1 MNRNRGSHGDATSFN
16 EEMKRFASPAFA
28 QCGALASHS
37 LLTALAGAVVLSAIG
52 CSWVLE
58 PIEQRFLFR
67 PWNSDSVQLA
77 SVASR
82 ENGIEEVRLKTSD
95 GVMLHGWLKSPARL
109 SGERFPLVIVFGGV
123 RRETS
128 WMIDQAARPEE
139 WGWLFINYR
148 GYGLSGGEPSERVV
162 LKDASLIYDYAAA
175 RPDVDRANIVLLG
188 RSLGAYF
195 AVALAKARPVRGVIL
210 ATPFDS
216 FAALGAERYP
226 WLPVGLLLD
235 GHYDAVTIAPAIKVP
250 ALFILAERDD
260 ITPVENG
267 AALARAWGGP
277 KRTVTLEG
285 ARHYGIERRA
295 EFWNFVAE
303 FLRQMDSTPPSRQVY
318 APESRRGATSIGRVT
333 ASGEMTKGAR

>member
-1 MNRNRGSHGDATSFN
+1 
-16 EEMKRFASPAFA
+16 MKIFSGFTFA
-28 QCGALASHS
+28 QYRTFAFQSVLVALTGAI
-37 LLTALAGAVVLSAIG
+37 ALCAVG

-67 PWNSDSVQLA
+67 PWSSDSLQLA
-77 SVASR
+77 SLASG
-82 ENGIEEVRLKTSD
+82 ENGIEEVRLKTPD
-95 GVMLHGWLKSPARL
+95 GVMLHGWLKHPAKL
-109 SGERFPLVIVFGGV
+109 SGGRFPLVIVFGGV

-128 WMIDQAARPEE
+128 WMIAQADKPER

-148 GYGLSGGEPSERVV
+148 GYGLSGGEPAERIV
-162 LKDASLIYDYAAA
+162 LKDAGQIYDYAAA

-188 RSLGAYF
+188 RSLGTYF
-195 AVALAKARPVRGVIL
+195 AVALAKTRPVRGVIL

-226 WLPVGLLLD
+226 WLPVGLLLN

-277 KRTVTLEG
+277 KRSVTLEG

-295 EFWNFVAE
+295 EFWNSVRE
-303 FLRQMDSTPPSRQVY
+303 FLRQMDSTPSQEVY
-318 APESRRGATSIGRVT
+318 AVEAASRP
-333 ASGEMTKGAR
+333 

>member
-1 MNRNRGSHGDATSFN
+1 
-16 EEMKRFASPAFA
+16 MKRLFSFVLLLRRTSAAR
-28 QCGALASHS
+28 S
-37 LLTALAGAVVLSAIG
+37 LLAVLAGAVALCAVG

-67 PWNSDSVQLA
+67 PWSSDSVQLA

-95 GVMLHGWLKSPARL
+95 GVMLHGWLKHPTTTP
-109 SGERFPLVIVFGGV
+109 SGVRFPLVIVFGGV

-128 WMIDQAARPEE
+128 WMIDQGDKPDR

-162 LKDASLIYDYAAA
+162 LKDASQIYDYAAA
-175 RPDVDRANIVLLG
+175 RPDVDPANIVLLG
-188 RSLGAYF
+188 RSLGTYF
-195 AVALAKARPVRGVIL
+195 AVALAKTRPVRGVIL

-216 FAALGAERYP
+216 FAALGVERYP
-226 WLPVGLLLD
+226 WLPLGLLLN
-235 GHYDAVTIAPAIKVP
+235 GHYDAAGLAPTIKAP

-260 ITPVENG
+260 VTPVENG

-285 ARHYGIERRA
+285 ARHYGIERRD
-295 EFWNFVAE
+295 EFWNAVGE
-303 FLRQMDSTPPSRQVY
+303 FLRQIDSIPTRQVY
-318 APESRRGATSIGRVT
+318 AVGGGS
-333 ASGEMTKGAR
+333 

>member
-1 MNRNRGSHGDATSFN
+1 
-16 EEMKRFASPAFA
+16 MKRLLSFVLLLRRTFPARSP
-28 QCGALASHS
+28 
-37 LLTALAGAVVLSAIG
+37 LTVLVGAVALCGVG
-52 CSWVLE
+52 CGWVLE

-67 PWNSDSVQLA
+67 PWSSDSVQLA

-82 ENGIEEVRLKTSD
+82 ENGIEEVRLKVSD
-95 GVMLHGWLKSPARL
+95 GVMLHGWLKHPTTTP

-128 WMIDQAARPEE
+128 WMIEEGDKPER

-162 LKDASLIYDYAAA
+162 LKDASVIYDYAAA
-175 RPDVDRANIVLLG
+175 RPDVDLANIVLLG
-188 RSLGAYF
+188 RSLGTYF
-195 AVALAKARPVRGVIL
+195 AVALAKTRPVRGVIL

-216 FAALGAERYP
+216 FAALGVERYP
-226 WLPVGLLLD
+226 WLPLGLLLN
-235 GHYDAVTIAPAIKVP
+235 GHYDAAGLAPAIKAP

-260 ITPVENG
+260 VTPVENG

-295 EFWNFVAE
+295 EFWNAVGE
-303 FLRQMDSTPPSRQVY
+303 FLRQVDSMPTRQQVY
-318 APESRRGATSIGRVT
+318 AVGAGSRPSH
-333 ASGEMTKGAR
+333 